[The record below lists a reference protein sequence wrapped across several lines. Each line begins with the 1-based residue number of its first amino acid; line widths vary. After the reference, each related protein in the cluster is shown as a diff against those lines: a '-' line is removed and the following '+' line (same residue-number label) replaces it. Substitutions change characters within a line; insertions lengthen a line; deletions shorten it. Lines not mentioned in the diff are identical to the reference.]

1 VNHLRYSLSTAV
13 ILVAVI
19 SSSAAGEPLTLSR
32 AVESALGAH
41 PSVQIA
47 LARSDAAEAAIDE
60 AAAGRWPQ
68 ISVTGSVFHYEEPMV
83 VTPIHGFGP
92 DAFPEFSRT
101 LIQNALHA
109 ELLLWDGGGTRARI
123 HGTEAEAAAARAA
136 HTSARDALILR
147 TSATYLTVLTRHH
160 LVQAHDSRLA
170 ALDAERSRVAQLI
183 DVGRAPAVDML
194 RIEAALAA
202 AAAERSAVS
211 AGLEAAERDLARLI
225 GLPHPA
231 LDATDTADV
240 ELAHSPPAER
250 ETLARFALE
259 NNPSV
264 QRARD
269 ELRARQSGVAAA
281 RSISLPQVR
290 AVGSWLQFGDSSV
303 SFDDEW
309 NVGIRVRIPLWD
321 GGATSAR
328 VTQAMAA
335 VRAAEEQVRLEE
347 HRVLERLDAALAS
360 WKEADANVESL
371 ATATNRFE
379 EVVRIEKLRLDSGAG
394 TQTDYLQSEAD
405 LLGASA
411 GLAASRYRRVLSRIE
426 LAHAL
431 GELDPGWFDRHIRSD
446 S

>member
-1 VNHLRYSLSTAV
+1 VNHPQYSLSIAAILLATISFGATA
-13 ILVAVI
+13 
-19 SSSAAGEPLTLSR
+19 EPLTLSR

-60 AAAGRWPQ
+60 TAAGRRPQ
-68 ISVTGSVFHYEEPMV
+68 ISFTGSVFHYEEPMV
-83 VTPIHGFGP
+83 VTPIHGFGTE
-92 DAFPEFSRT
+92 AFPEFSRT
-101 LIQNALHA
+101 LVQSALNV
-109 ELLLWDGGGTRARI
+109 ELLLWDGGGTTARI
-123 HGTEAEAAAARAA
+123 DVTEAEAAAARAA
-136 HTSARDALILR
+136 HTSARDALVLR
-147 TSATYLTVLTRHH
+147 TSATYLTVLTRHR
-160 LVQAHDSRLA
+160 LVQAHDARLA
-170 ALDAERSRVAQLI
+170 ALEAERSRVAQLI
-183 DVGRAPAVDML
+183 DVGRAAAVDML
-194 RIEAALAA
+194 RVEAALAA

-211 AGLEAAERDLARLI
+211 AGLEAAERDLARLT
-225 GLPHPA
+225 GLPSPA
-231 LDATDTADV
+231 LDATATTDVTLVHPSPAD
-240 ELAHSPPAER
+240 R
-250 ETLARFALE
+250 ETLASFALA

-290 AVGSWLQFGDSSV
+290 AIGSWLQFGDSSV

-309 NVGIRVRIPLWD
+309 NIGVRVRVPVWD

-328 VTQAMAA
+328 VAQAMAA

-371 ATATNRFE
+371 ATATQRFE
-379 EVVRIEKLRLDSGAG
+379 EVARIEKLRLESGAG

-411 GLAASRYRRVLSRIE
+411 GLAAARYRRVLSRIE

-431 GELDPGWFDRHIRSD
+431 GELDSGWFDMHIRSD